1 MHRTSIVERDDM
13 GDLIKRGDCGTHER
27 KVSTK
32 ALERKEVSIMV
43 VVSLRPVSI
52 IFDPKVTPQ
61 DATHI
66 GNKYINTEDK
76 IAC

>member
-1 MHRTSIVERDDM
+1 M
-13 GDLIKRGDCGTHER
+13 GDRNASEHQTFGVQE
-27 KVSTK
+27 
-32 ALERKEVSIMV
+32 ASIMM